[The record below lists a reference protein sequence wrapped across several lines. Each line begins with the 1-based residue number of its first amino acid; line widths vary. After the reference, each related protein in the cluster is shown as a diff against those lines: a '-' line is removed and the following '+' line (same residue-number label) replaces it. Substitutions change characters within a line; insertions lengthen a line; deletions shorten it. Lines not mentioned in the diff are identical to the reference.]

1 MQRDP
6 KFSSKLFL
14 EQYTPAFVGRWDEL
28 INWDG
33 RRRSENGF
41 FERTLSEI
49 GAHKV
54 LDIACG
60 TGYHTINLS
69 LSGFDVTG
77 ADGSASMLLR
87 AKENAGQKGLKNM
100 RFEEAEWTTLSQSFP
115 GGNQF
120 DAIICLGNAFTHL
133 FEEDERKK
141 ALAEIHS
148 LLNPGGIAIIDQR
161 NYDTV
166 LDKEFRSKHE
176 HYYLGDTVGVRP
188 ASVSQDVVEL
198 EYQYSDGET
207 HYLTVFPIRQ
217 EHLTSLLK
225 QAGFE
230 PVVRF
235 GDFEKDYEFYEP
247 DFIVHVAKKTCIDP

>member
-1 MQRDP
+1 MQSDP
-6 KFSSKLFL
+6 KLSSKLFL

-41 FERTLSEI
+41 FERILSEA

-77 ADGSASMLLR
+77 ADGSARMLVR
-87 AKENAGQKGLKNM
+87 ANENASQQGLNDI
-100 RFEEAEWTTLSQSFP
+100 RLEEAEWTNLSQAFP

-141 ALAEIHS
+141 ALKEIHS
-148 LLNPGGIAIIDQR
+148 LLKPGGIAIIDQR
-161 NYDTV
+161 NYDAL
-166 LDKEFRSKHE
+166 LDKGYSSKHE
-176 HYYLGDTVGVRP
+176 HYYLGDTVSVRP
-188 ASVSQDVVEL
+188 ASIGQDVVEL

-217 EHLTSLLK
+217 EHLTRLLRR
-225 QAGFE
+225 AGFE
-230 PVVRF
+230 SVVRF
-235 GDFEKDYEFYEP
+235 GDFEKAYELHEP
-247 DFIVHVAKKTCIDP
+247 DFIVHVAKKT

>member
-1 MQRDP
+1 MKSDP
-6 KFSSKLFL
+6 NRSSKLFL
-14 EQYTPAFVGRWDEL
+14 EQYTRAFVSRWDEL

-41 FERTLSEI
+41 FERTLSEA

-77 ADGSASMLLR
+77 ADGSARMLAR
-87 AKENAGQKGLKNM
+87 AKENVRQQGLKGI
-100 RFEEAEWTTLSQSFP
+100 RFEEAEWLTLSQSFP
-115 GGNQF
+115 GGDQF

-141 ALAEIHS
+141 ALKEIHS
-148 LLNPGGIAIIDQR
+148 LLKPGGIAIIDQR

-166 LDKEFRSKHE
+166 LDKGFSSKHE
-176 HYYLGDTVGVRP
+176 HYYLGETVGVRP
-188 ASVSQDVVEL
+188 ASVGQDAVKL
-198 EYQYSDGET
+198 EYHYSDGET

-217 EHLTSLLK
+217 EHLTQLLK
-225 QAGFE
+225 QSGFE

-235 GDFEKDYEFYEP
+235 GDFEEDYEFYEP
-247 DFIVHVAKKTCIDP
+247 DFIVQVAKKT

>member
-1 MQRDP
+1 MQSDTNL
-6 KFSSKLFL
+6 SSKLFL

-28 INWDG
+28 INWES
-33 RRRSENGF
+33 RRRSEKGF
-41 FERTLSEI
+41 FERTLSEA

-77 ADGSASMLLR
+77 ADGSAPMLAR
-87 AKENAGQKGLKNM
+87 AEENARQQGLKGI
-100 RFEEAEWTTLSQSFP
+100 RFEEAEWAALSQSFP
-115 GGNQF
+115 GVNQF

-141 ALAEIHS
+141 ALKEIHS
-148 LLNPGGIAIIDQR
+148 LLKPGGIAIIDQR
-161 NYDTV
+161 NYDAL
-166 LDKEFRSKHE
+166 LDKGFSSKHE
-176 HYYLGDTVGVRP
+176 HYYLGDTVRVRP
-188 ASVSQDVVEL
+188 TSVRPDSVEL
-198 EYQYSDGET
+198 EYHYSDGDT

-217 EHLTSLLK
+217 EHLTKLLK
-225 QAGFE
+225 QSGFE

-235 GDFEKDYEFYEP
+235 GDFQKDYEFYEP
-247 DFIVHVAKKTCIDP
+247 DFIIQIAKKT

>member
-1 MQRDP
+1 MQSDT
-6 KFSSKLFL
+6 KLSSKLFL

-41 FERTLSEI
+41 FERTLSEA

-77 ADGSASMLLR
+77 ADGSARML
-87 AKENAGQKGLKNM
+87 AKSRENAGLRSMENL
-100 RFEEAEWTTLSQSFP
+100 RFVECDWSELRRFFP

-133 FEEDERKK
+133 FDEQAQRQ
-141 ALAEIHS
+141 ALTEIHA
-148 LLNPGGIAIIDQR
+148 LLIPGGIAIIDHR
-161 NYDTV
+161 NYDAM
-166 LDKEFRSKHE
+166 LDRGFSSKHAY
-176 HYYLGDTVGVRP
+176 YYLGITVEVRP
-188 ASVSQDVVEL
+188 LAIRRQAVEL
-198 EYQYSDGET
+198 EYRYTDGES
-207 HYLTVFPIRQ
+207 HCLTLFPIRQ
-217 EHLTSLLK
+217 EHLTNLLK
-225 QAGFE
+225 QAGFAS
-230 PVVRF
+230 VVRF

-247 DFIVHVAKKTCIDP
+247 DFIVQVARKS

>member
-1 MQRDP
+1 MQSNI
-6 KFSSKLFL
+6 KLSSKLFL

-28 INWDG
+28 INWGG

-41 FERTLSEI
+41 FERILSEA
-49 GAHKV
+49 GAHKL

-77 ADGSASMLLR
+77 ADGSAPMLAQ
-87 AKENAGQKGLKNM
+87 AKDNARQQGLKGI
-100 RFEEAEWTTLSQSFP
+100 RFEEAEWSTLSQSFT
-115 GGNQF
+115 GGDLF

-133 FEEDERKK
+133 FEEYERKK
-141 ALAEIHS
+141 ALKEIHS
-148 LLNPGGIAIIDQR
+148 LLKPGGIAIIDQR
-161 NYDTV
+161 NYDAL
-166 LDKEFRSKHE
+166 LDKGFSSKHE

-188 ASVSQDVVEL
+188 ASVRPDAVEL

-247 DFIVHVAKKTCIDP
+247 DFIVHVAKKT